1 MRKGREIL
9 KELFG
14 VKAGY
19 ATYGKNPSDLR
30 TLLTPEN
37 KGIMVTALKG
47 LDKLKKG
54 SYIVFHL
61 WGLFR
66 EEALFFLW
74 DGWVGY
80 IQGDLFTHTKKED
93 LHYPLEKEHIFEVKF
108 AQLGKPSS
116 YEIVAIVND
125 KTANKN
131 IITKRMPDEWGSEI
145 TGSDIAMEFC
155 YEDYSPEEVD
165 WITCEGL
172 YKYSQSGLTEKMQ
185 GNDFIWTS
193 DMNIFSPVDVEH
205 REEYEDEWQ
214 KKVELRIVKGK
225 PVQLPQLPMPIR
237 SIIPEIKALMSR

>member
-19 ATYGKNPSDLR
+19 AMYGKNLGDPR

-37 KGIMVTALKG
+37 KGIRAALKG

-61 WGLFR
+61 WGVFR
-66 EEALFFLW
+66 EEALCFLW
-74 DGWVGY
+74 DGWVWY
-80 IQGDLFTHTKKED
+80 IQGDLFTHTKEEY
-93 LHYPLEKEHIFEVKF
+93 LCHLEKEHIFEVKF
-108 AQLGKPSS
+108 AQLGKPGS

-131 IITKRMPDEWGSEI
+131 IITKRIPDEWGSEI

-155 YEDYSPEEVD
+155 YEDYTPVDVD
-165 WITCEGL
+165 WITCEGIH
-172 YKYSQSGLTEKMQ
+172 KYSHSGLTEKMQ
-185 GNDFIWTS
+185 GKDFIWTP
-193 DMNIFSPVDVEH
+193 DMNMFSPVDV
-205 REEYEDEWQ
+205 
-214 KKVELRIVKGK
+214 G
-225 PVQLPQLPMPIR
+225 
-237 SIIPEIKALMSR
+237 